1 MKFTPAAAAFGVL
14 MIAAPAFAASPLV
27 GEWNTPEKHGVVRIY
42 ECGEALC
49 GKVVTGDDI
58 KANPSITDM
67 KNKDESLRSRSM
79 KGLIIFSGLTGGP
92 KEYKG
97 ASLYNPTDG
106 GTYHGSMTVVDDN
119 TVKLTGCVVF
129 PLCKTQVWHRAS

>member
-1 MKFTPAAAAFGVL
+1 MNLPPLAAAFGAV
-14 MIAAPAFAASPLV
+14 MIAVPAFAAPSIV

-42 ECGEALC
+42 ECGDALC
-49 GKVVTGDDI
+49 GKVVNGDDI
-58 KANPSITDM
+58 KADPTLTDQ
-67 KNKDESLRSRSM
+67 KNKDAALRSRTM
-79 KGLIIFSGLTGGP
+79 KGLVIFSGLTGGP

-97 ASLYNPTDG
+97 ASLYNPADG

-129 PLCKTQVWHRAS
+129 PLCKTQVWHRAN